1 MLSQHQLRHHTTL
14 HCELHFISTLG
25 WKSERPVLPLLR
37 HARADEAFAVLLRE
51 QHLVDGVEAGAG
63 ARHEPR
69 PVLRHAR
76 LVDLPYL
83 SVASRRRR
91 GLHDERIDLPVS
103 SRPLRRNRHRGRI
116 PGANLLAGL
125 VHVAGFRSLRKEEID
140 RRRLLLVSARE
151 DRKRKISGER
161 AHGYGVH
168 RVCSGHKATIL
179 HGQRLFKPRRLR
191 PPVRRLLRVHA
202 ETVCGVGADPER
214 VDDAARGHAGTGLRR
229 AESLEVRAFAD
240 ERRAV
245 RRVVDALRTV
255 EARAL
260 AHHGIHLLAQEGQV
274 VRVRRREVAGLCD
287 CGHVEDVVEPMPRR
301 RCLQE
306 GVLQAQPKPPCPAS
320 VDAQFRLGE
329 RFVPE
334 SGNVLRL
341 VEMSCGEKPLHPVQL
356 VEGERF
362 SAPVRHEDS
371 DREVPARD
379 AALQLVFRHRAQLHQ
394 LLVGES
400 HGRRGIVLSPCRF
413 VAVGEVGVR
422 PRVRLAVQ
430 PRVRDERHEC
440 AVLPRM
446 ADRDARLV
454 DVFAVGREGIRAA
467 AGHVLPR
474 THDDAPLRVPV
485 RSVVESDGEAG
496 RVRSGERLA
505 NCDHVAALRH
515 ERFDHARNVA
525 KHVRDDR
532 LCRERIERLGPA
544 VGIFERLAVDC
555 EREPV
560 AAVPVKIVE
569 EPPPGDED
577 AGRETAAFRPLRGD
591 RHAAQMVRRH
601 AEAPVGEHRGHVC
614 PRHLAARAA
623 HGRAVRK
630 RRRDDRNRSQ
640 CQFFVE

>member
-1 MLSQHQLRHHTTL
+1 MSQHQLRHHTTL

-51 QHLVDGVEAGAG
+51 QHLVDGVEAGTR

-83 SVASRRRR
+83 SVTSRRRR
-91 GLHDERIDLPVS
+91 GLHDKRIDLPVS

-116 PGANLLAGL
+116 PRANLLAGL
-125 VHVAGFRSLRKEEID
+125 VHVAGFRSLRKEEIN
-140 RRRLLLVSARE
+140 RRRLLLVSAWE
-151 DRKRKISGER
+151 DREREISGER
-161 AHGYGVH
+161 AHGHCVH
-168 RVCSGHKATIL
+168 RVCRGRETTVL
-179 HGQRLFKPRRLR
+179 DGQRLLEPRRLS

-202 ETVCGVGADPER
+202 ETVRGVGADPER
-214 VDDAARGHAGTGLRR
+214 VDDTARGHAWTGLRR

-240 ERRAV
+240 ERRTI
-245 RRVVDALRTV
+245 RRIVDALRTV

-287 CGHVEDVVEPMPRR
+287 RGHVEDVVEPMSRR

-306 GVLQAQPKPPCPAS
+306 GVLHAQPKPPRPTS

-334 SGNVLRL
+334 SGDVLRL
-341 VEMSCGEKPLHPVQL
+341 VEMSCREKTLHPVQL
-356 VEGERF
+356 VESERF

-394 LLVGES
+394 LLVGEL

-413 VAVGEVGVR
+413 VAVGEVCVR

-430 PRVRDERHEC
+430 PRVRDERNER
-440 AVLPRM
+440 AFLPRM
-446 ADRDARLV
+446 ADRYARLV

-474 THDDAPLRVPV
+474 THDNAPLLVSARRVV
-485 RSVVESDGEAG
+485 KTDGEAC
-496 RVRSGERLA
+496 RIRSGERLA
-505 NCDHVAALRH
+505 DGNHVAALRH
-515 ERFDHARNVA
+515 ERFDHARDVA
-525 KHVRDDR
+525 EHVRDD
-532 LCRERIERLGPA
+532 
-544 VGIFERLAVDC
+544 
-555 EREPV
+555 
-560 AAVPVKIVE
+560 
-569 EPPPGDED
+569 
-577 AGRETAAFRPLRGD
+577 
-591 RHAAQMVRRH
+591 
-601 AEAPVGEHRGHVC
+601 
-614 PRHLAARAA
+614 
-623 HGRAVRK
+623 
-630 RRRDDRNRSQ
+630 
-640 CQFFVE
+640 